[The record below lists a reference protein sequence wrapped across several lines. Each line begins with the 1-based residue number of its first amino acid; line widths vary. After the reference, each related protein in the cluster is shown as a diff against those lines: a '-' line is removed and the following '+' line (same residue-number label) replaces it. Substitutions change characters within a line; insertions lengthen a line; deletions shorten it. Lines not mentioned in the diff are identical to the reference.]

1 MKTDYRELF
10 QPQIINSVSG
20 LALIARAIVDG
31 FLSGSHQSRRVGPGQ
46 EFSQYRDYQP
56 GDDMRLLDWKMLARS
71 GRYYIKESDIDTQVN
86 VKFIVDSSASM
97 LHEEAG
103 LRKIDFVK
111 VLVASLAYL
120 SHNQGDM
127 VGLYALNSSGLRSV
141 YPAAHNK
148 HYNRILHELI
158 ELKVGG
164 EWPTNLNDLE
174 KIHQR
179 TQKELLFVITDMH
192 EVGTELTR
200 WIQNLK
206 TSRNEV
212 VVLHV
217 LGENEL
223 EFNYSGALV
232 FEDLET
238 GKKVKVEAK
247 NARKEYLKLMET
259 NLEELKNDFLSKNI
273 SYELFRLHN
282 PMEEALQ
289 LFLKKRMALR

>member
-20 LALIARAIVDG
+20 LALIARVIVDG
-31 FLSGSHQSRRVGPGQ
+31 FMSGSHQSRRVGPGQ
-46 EFSQYRDYQP
+46 EFSQYRGYQP

-71 GRYYIKESDIDTQVN
+71 GRYYIKEADIDTQVN
-86 VKFIVDSSASM
+86 VKFIVDTSASM

-103 LRKIDFVK
+103 LRKIDFVR

-127 VGLYALNSSGLRSV
+127 VGLYALNNSGLRSV
-141 YPAAHNK
+141 YPAAHKK
-148 HYNRILHELI
+148 HYNRILYELI
-158 ELKVGG
+158 EMKVGG
-164 EWPTNLNDLE
+164 AWPENLEDLE
-174 KIHQR
+174 KVHQR

-192 EVGTELTR
+192 ESGTELTH

-212 VVLHV
+212 VVLQI

-223 EFNYSGALV
+223 EFQYVGALV

-238 GKKVKVEAK
+238 GKKVKVDANSAK
-247 NARKEYLKLMET
+247 DAYLKSLEA
-259 NLEELKNDFLSKNI
+259 NLSGIKNEFLSRNI
-273 SYELFRLHN
+273 SYELFSLN
-282 PMEEALQ
+282 SPISQALQ
-289 LFLKKRMALR
+289 LFLKKRIALK

>member
-1 MKTDYRELF
+1 MKADYRQLF
-10 QPQIINSVSG
+10 KPKIINSVSG
-20 LALIARAIVDG
+20 LALIARVIVDG
-31 FLSGSHQSRRVGPGQ
+31 FLSGTHQSRRVGPGQ
-46 EFSQYRDYQP
+46 EFSQYRGYQP

-86 VKFIVDSSASM
+86 VKFIIDTSASM

-103 LRKIDFVK
+103 LKKIDFVR

-120 SHNQGDM
+120 SHGQGDL
-127 VGLYALNSSGLRSV
+127 VGLYALNNSGLKSV
-141 YPAAHNK
+141 YPASHKK

-158 ELKVGG
+158 EMKVGG
-164 EWPTNLNDLE
+164 EWPSNLDDLN

-192 EVGTELTR
+192 EMDTELTH
-200 WIQNLK
+200 WIHHLK

-238 GKKVKVEAK
+238 GKKVKLDAK
-247 NARKEYLKLMET
+247 NAKKEYLES
-259 NLEELKNDFLSKNI
+259 LENSLKEIKNACLGKNI
-273 SYELFRLHN
+273 GYELFSLKN
-282 PMEEALQ
+282 PIEEALQ
-289 LFLKKRMALR
+289 LFLKKRIELR

>member
-10 QPQIINSVSG
+10 QPKIINSVSG
-20 LALIARAIVDG
+20 LALIARVIVDG

-46 EFSQYRDYQP
+46 EFSQYRGYQP

-97 LHEEAG
+97 LHEEGG
-103 LRKIDFVK
+103 LKKIDFMK

-127 VGLYALNSSGLRSV
+127 VGLYALNNLSLSSV
-141 YPAAHNK
+141 YPAAHKK
-148 HYNRILHELI
+148 HYNRILHELTQMT
-158 ELKVGG
+158 VGG
-164 EWPTNLNDLE
+164 KWPANLDDMDN
-174 KIHQR
+174 IHQR
-179 TQKELLFVITDMH
+179 SQKELLVVISDLH
-192 EVGTELTR
+192 EVGAELTH
-200 WIQNLK
+200 WIKNLK

-217 LGENEL
+217 LGQNEL
-223 EFNYSGALV
+223 EFNYSGAMV

-238 GKKVKVEAK
+238 GKRVKIETKEAK
-247 NARKEYLKLMET
+247 KSYLRSMET
-259 NLEELKNDFLSKNI
+259 NLTELKNDFLSKNI
-273 SYELFRLHN
+273 SYELFQLQN
-282 PMEEALQ
+282 PIEEALQ

>member
-20 LALIARAIVDG
+20 LALIARVIVDG

-46 EFSQYRDYQP
+46 EFSQYRGYQP

-86 VKFIVDSSASM
+86 VKFIVDTSASM
-97 LHEEAG
+97 LHEETG
-103 LRKIDFVK
+103 LKKIDFVK

-127 VGLYALNSSGLRSV
+127 VGLYALNSLGLRSV
-141 YPAAHNK
+141 YPAAHKK

-164 EWPTNLNDLE
+164 KWPGNLDDLE
-174 KIHQR
+174 MIHQR

-192 EVGTELTR
+192 EAETELTH

-232 FEDLET
+232 FEDLES
-238 GKKVKVEAK
+238 GKKVKMEAK
-247 NARKEYLKLMET
+247 NARKAYLKSMET
-259 NLEELKNDFLSKNI
+259 NLEELKNNFLSKNI
-273 SYELFRLHN
+273 SYELFRLQH
-282 PMEEALQ
+282 PIEEALQ
-289 LFLKKRMALR
+289 LFLKKRIALR

>member
-1 MKTDYRELF
+1 MKTDYRQLF

-20 LALIARAIVDG
+20 LSLIARVIVDG
-31 FLSGSHQSRRVGPGQ
+31 FLSGSHESRRVGPGQ
-46 EFSQYRDYQP
+46 EFSQYRGYQP

-103 LRKIDFVK
+103 IKKIEFVR

-120 SHNQGDM
+120 CHNQGDL
-127 VGLYALNSSGLRSV
+127 VGLYALNNSGLKSV
-141 YPAAHNK
+141 YPASHKK

-158 ELKVGG
+158 EIKVGG
-164 EWPTNLNDLE
+164 EWPSNLRDLE

-179 TQKELLFVITDMH
+179 SQKELLFVITDMH
-192 EVGTELTR
+192 EAESELTH
-200 WIQNLK
+200 WIHNLK

-212 VVLHV
+212 VVLHI

-223 EFNYSGALV
+223 EFNYTGAVV

-238 GKKVKVEAK
+238 GKKVKVNAK
-247 NARKEYLKLMET
+247 SAKDSYLKALEM
-259 NLEELKNDFLSKNI
+259 NLQELKNDFLSRNV
-273 SYELFRLHN
+273 SYEVFSLKN
-282 PMEEALQ
+282 PIEEALQ
-289 LFLKKRMALR
+289 LFLKKRTALV